1 MVKGKLIL
9 AESATNH
16 PDGTVSMLR
25 GFITHIHGKKPPY
38 TLQGV
43 LVAHIRAE
51 VGDEGSHKF
60 EVRCMDTDGAKALP
74 PLQATINVPAG
85 GGSSVVV
92 LGLAVQ
98 FHKIGDYVFVL
109 RVDNVELDTMLLT
122 VDNNIPTEKNE

>member
-1 MVKGKLIL
+1 
-9 AESATNH
+9 
-16 PDGTVSMLR
+16 
-25 GFITHIHGKKPPY
+25 
-38 TLQGV
+38 
-43 LVAHIRAE
+43 
-51 VGDEGSHKF
+51 
-60 EVRCMDTDGAKALP
+60 MDTDGAKALP

-109 RVDNVELDTMLLT
+109 RVDNVELDTMSLT